1 MEDSGDSEIRGNSG
15 NSLHVTKIENLLE
28 PQRKREIGSLRGWNI
43 RELREI
49 IICAK
54 KLKNRRL
61 EDTGD
66 PKLTNLGKIV
76 ICGTSGKLWRGER
89 MGIRRIGKFGGFGNS
104 DGWKIREI
112 GRFRR
117 LGDSG
122 NLGDSEDWKIR
133 EGGKNHYLWK
143 IIKTSWRPGT
153 PDAFGRFLRFQRL
166 GDSGDSGNSG
176 TSEASGKSLHVPK
189 IKNLSGPKMIGVI
202 EGFRRFRKLG
212 NTGDLGIREMR
223 SSRVRG
229 KPLYVAEVGST
240 DGANTREADELGNL
254 GDWEIQT
261 VGRWEVQEDGRFRRM
276 GSRRIGK
283 LGGSGIWEIRE
294 IWETREAG
302 RFGRLA
308 KNNYSGGWGKPLGA
322 PEALTDPGDSGD
334 SSDWEIPKPRK
345 IRVIREIGALG
356 KFSWGHR
363 NPGDWKIRD
372 IPEIARFGR
381 LE

>member
-143 IIKTSWRPGT
+143 IIKTSRCPGRP
-153 PDAFGRFLRFQRL
+153 DRFGRF
-166 GDSGDSGNSG
+166 
-176 TSEASGKSLHVPK
+176 
-189 IKNLSGPKMIGVI
+189 
-202 EGFRRFRKLG
+202 
-212 NTGDLGIREMR
+212 
-223 SSRVRG
+223 
-229 KPLYVAEVGST
+229 
-240 DGANTREADELGNL
+240 
-254 GDWEIQT
+254 
-261 VGRWEVQEDGRFRRM
+261 
-276 GSRRIGK
+276 
-283 LGGSGIWEIRE
+283 
-294 IWETREAG
+294 
-302 RFGRLA
+302 
-308 KNNYSGGWGKPLGA
+308 
-322 PEALTDPGDSGD
+322 
-334 SSDWEIPKPRK
+334 
-345 IRVIREIGALG
+345 G
-356 KFSWGHR
+356 KF
-363 NPGDWKIRD
+363 
-372 IPEIARFGR
+372 E
-381 LE
+381 